1 VTENIEMNDKN
12 SNAKG
17 VSPHLALVKAVFR
30 AAVTVVLLFLGL
42 AVVAWVCF
50 WYYTKD
56 IPKYTDD
63 ELYSLARECIAQ
75 NGGVEAINA
84 ELRAV
89 LNVDWQKERDKWTYW
104 PPKGSC
110 MDSAC
115 VSLPCTMLNWEKVLM
130 DGHRAMSLRF
140 GCHSNYAYL
149 VAVDPSIQISV
160 DGENVRRIASNIA
173 VVYDNSMLQHSFGDR
188 HPWADSL
195 DNAPPTRASP

>member
-1 VTENIEMNDKN
+1 MNPIDRLRPIGVRSSGCIKSLVKMRKVAESSEMCDKN

-56 IPKYTDD
+56 IPKYTVD

-115 VSLPCTMLNWEKVLM
+115 VSLPCTMLIWDKVLL

-149 VAVDPSIQISV
+149 VAVDPSIQI
-160 DGENVRRIASNIA
+160 D
-173 VVYDNSMLQHSFGDR
+173 
-188 HPWADSL
+188 
-195 DNAPPTRASP
+195 